1 MQDPRVSIII
11 VSWNGLRLLQ
21 KFLEDVAQTD
31 YPNLEIILV
40 DNASTDASVAW
51 VREKYPEVRVLV
63 MRQNEGFCG
72 GNNAGWAI
80 ATGKYVALL
89 NNDVSVSAGWLRPLV
104 EWMETHPACAVAQPT
119 LHQFGEER
127 RFEYAGAAGGY
138 LDRLGYPFC
147 RGRLFDTVEEDS
159 GQYADPAPIFWA
171 SGAACLIRKDAVD
184 ALGMLFDT
192 TFFMH
197 MEEIDLCWRLQ
208 RAGHEV
214 WSVPASSVRHVGG
227 ASLGPQSPQKTYL
240 NFRNNLL
247 LLYRNLSPRAWW
259 VTFPQ
264 RVVLDALA
272 GVHFVVKGQFGNAVA
287 VLRAYVS
294 AHFMKG
300 QFKRV
305 PGREVRPTYGRS
317 IVLDYFLRG
326 RRTFSALPKDAFTRD
341 GHGGAPKV

>member
-21 KFLEDVAQTD
+21 QFLGSVVATH
-31 YPNLEIILV
+31 YTNFEIILV
-40 DNASTDASVAW
+40 DNASSDESVAW
-51 VREKYPEVRVLV
+51 VNATWPTIRVKV
-63 MRQNEGFCG
+63 MKQNEGFCG
-72 GNNAGWAI
+72 GNNAGWAL

-89 NNDVSVSAGWLRPLV
+89 NNDVHVPPDWLRPLV
-104 EWMETHPACAVAQPT
+104 DWMERHPACAAAQPHVLQYGDPT
-119 LHQFGEER
+119 

-147 RGRLFDTVEEDS
+147 RGRLFDTVEQDA
-159 GQYADPAPIFWA
+159 GQYDEPAPIFWA
-171 SGAACLIRKDAVD
+171 SGAACLLRKDAVD

-208 RAGHEV
+208 RAGHSI
-214 WSVPASSVRHVGG
+214 WSVPASRVHHVGG
-227 ASLGPQSPQKTYL
+227 ASLGPQSPRKTYL
-240 NFRNNLL
+240 NFRNNVL
-247 LLYRNLSPRAWW
+247 LLYRNLTPKTWW

-264 RVVLDALA
+264 RVMLDALA
-272 GVHFVVKGQFGNAVA
+272 GLQFAAKGQFGNAFA
-287 VLRAYVS
+287 VLRAYTA

-300 QFKRV
+300 QFEQAR
-305 PGREVRPTYGRS
+305 GMEVRPTYERS

-326 RRTFSALPKDAFTRD
+326 RKTFSALPKEAFRRD
-341 GHGGAPKV
+341 SPCGVPKA